1 MSKSFS
7 TDLYVIYL
15 SSKNWLIT
23 YSNAVVLKPKP
34 IPYRCAQSF
43 HYLLSPSSSLQNPPS
58 SIIFWLLLLWCSNRS
73 WILPTSNSLIDLLL
87 SPLGHSILTTCDSYS
102 VICIVYIMGRLLM
115 IPNNWIWLCLFVFG
129 VLPFYI
135 AHLGMYYGEYMRFAV
150 ISPVSEGM
158 IVLEII
164 CILGAI
170 FGNSLFLKALFGVQV
185 NFIIAVIAGIWL
197 IFYLISNIK

>member
-1 MSKSFS
+1 MCSVIPLLVVTFLIPTEPSIIHYILAFVALVLQQILDIANKKQAHRLSSFS
-7 TDLYVIYL
+7 FGTFYFD
-15 SSKNWLIT
+15 
-23 YSNAVVLKPKP
+23 
-34 IPYRCAQSF
+34 
-43 HYLLSPSSSLQNPPS
+43 H
-58 SIIFWLLLLWCSNRS
+58 
-73 WILPTSNSLIDLLL
+73 
-87 SPLGHSILTTCDSYS
+87 TCDSYS